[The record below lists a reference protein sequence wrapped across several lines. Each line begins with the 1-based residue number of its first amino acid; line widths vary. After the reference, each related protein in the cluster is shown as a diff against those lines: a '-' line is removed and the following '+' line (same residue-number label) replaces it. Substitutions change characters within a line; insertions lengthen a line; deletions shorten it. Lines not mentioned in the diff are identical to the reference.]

1 MRYAKDFNGSI
12 KIYSSIPKKWED
24 DIAFSMRD
32 KQYLNDKG
40 FFEVVE
46 VTPSATHKL
55 GAIYFDAVN
64 KVFTYPLINKTQAEL
79 DQEAEQALNSD
90 VSQQAIDQRRADGMQ
105 GFDRIK
111 AIIERKYRN
120 GEITATQAKNAD
132 AYFHALIKDLNFGS
146 WIIVKGLLATEAPNV
161 PAGYQALFDTIKG
174 KVDNYVTNNY

>member
-1 MRYAKDFNGSI
+1 MRYAKDFNGTI

-24 DIAFSMRD
+24 DIAFSMREIAWF
-32 KQYLNDKG
+32 NSKG
-40 FFEVVE
+40 FYEVVE
-46 VTPSATHKL
+46 VTPSNTQKL

-64 KVFTYPLINKTQAEL
+64 EVFTYPLIAKTQTEL
-79 DQEAEQALNSD
+79 DQEAENALNSD
-90 VSQQAIDQRRADGMQ
+90 VSQQAINQRRADGMQ

-132 AYFHALIKDLNFGS
+132 AYFHPLIKDLNFGS
-146 WIIVKGLLATEAPNV
+146 WIIVKGLLNAEAANV
-161 PAGYQALFDTIKG
+161 PAGYQSLFDTIKG